1 MEKPSV
7 SDTLHVTIQ
16 ERPYKFPSVVSR
28 GLVERPNCEPWV
40 APDLQYVCWELFML
54 FSQVS

>member
-16 ERPYKFPSVVSR
+16 ERPYKFPSLVSR

-40 APDLQYVCWELFML
+40 A
-54 FSQVS
+54 ST